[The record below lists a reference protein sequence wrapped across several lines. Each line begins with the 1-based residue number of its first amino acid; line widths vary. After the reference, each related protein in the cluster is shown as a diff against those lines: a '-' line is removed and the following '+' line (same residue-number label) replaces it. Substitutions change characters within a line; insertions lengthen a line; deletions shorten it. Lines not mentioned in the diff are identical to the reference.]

1 MKTFKVKLTNIGEI
15 MKLKK
20 FKFIDFLKPKKVRQM
35 EKLMED
41 FKKGLVLEYHDPK
54 NQKKKEDN

>member
-1 MKTFKVKLTNIGEI
+1 